1 MRVDSRVMSLVRRA
15 RRDDEGAS
23 LVAVI
28 GVSAVVAVL
37 MVALVGTVV
46 FAIGQTTA
54 SRSAVSAKSAAEA
67 GMETAAAQVS
77 SGTCWS
83 GGSGSGTSPTWKA
96 QVQRMVSTGADPAL
110 ESSWTNGCP
119 VAAAPGATPTP
130 FRVIST
136 GWTGSPGTGNDSG
149 DVRTMVGQFTVVQR
163 PTSPE
168 FDSAIFGDVKTE
180 AKTNLTLVGADG
192 DIVTDHFDC
201 SSAMDTDG
209 GVFVNSSLSE
219 TSVINTVCKMDGS
232 FISKGNLTCPADGF
246 VGGDVIV
253 AGNVTWNTTCK
264 VNGKMWVGGNFY
276 CPTSGATVLG
286 DLVVVGNVEISS
298 ACNLKGNIQIGG
310 QLKLSNPQTWTGN
323 VTIANGVNANS
334 SVTITTP
341 GTVRIKGSLTGG
353 FTAAKVT
360 AGSKTIPDASVP
372 APAAPDM
379 SVYFPPGD
387 PSLEYPKLSKTDARW
402 SGWIQR
408 KWRVDLGALKAGPY
422 LADECSQDW
431 ISGSSNFTGPL
442 VVTTPTIYDLQLA
455 TASGGC
461 GTSSVGLGGG
471 LTIKLYADAVL
482 FVSGATFKTTF
493 RVESGDGNKHSL
505 YVVEPWPAGK
515 ADCSAVGSAAKGIT
529 FNTTGFSQG
538 PNTQVMIYTPGTVK
552 NTTGGTPMLTL
563 TGQLYGC
570 SVTLDTHMKLIYSA
584 ATSGGGSS
592 GRAFV
597 VSERFRMDNQ
607 ALSLAP

>member
-1 MRVDSRVMSLVRRA
+1 M
-15 RRDDEGAS
+15 
-23 LVAVI
+23 VAVI
-28 GVSAVVAVL
+28 GVSAVIAVL
-37 MVALVGTVV
+37 MIALVGTVV
-46 FAIGQTTA
+46 FAIGQATA
-54 SRSAVSAKSAAEA
+54 SRSSVNAKSAAEA
-67 GMETAAAQVS
+67 GLETAAAQVAG
-77 SGTCWS
+77 GTCWA
-83 GGSGSGTSPTWKA
+83 GGSGTGSSPRWMA
-96 QVQRMVSTGADPAL
+96 QVQRLVAPSADPAL
-110 ESSWTNGCP
+110 EGSWTNGCP
-119 VAAAPGATPTP
+119 VAAAPGTPPTP

-136 GWTGSPGTGNDSG
+136 GWTGTPGTGNDSG

-163 PTSPE
+163 PPSPE

-219 TSVINTVCKMDGS
+219 TSVLNTVCKMDGS
-232 FISKGNLTCPADGF
+232 FISKGNLSCPANGS

-286 DLVVVGNVEISS
+286 DLVVAGNVEISS
-298 ACNLKGNIQIGG
+298 ACNLKGNVYIGG
-310 QLKLSNPQTWTGN
+310 NLKLSNPQTWTGN
-323 VTIANGVNANS
+323 VEVANGVNANS

-341 GTVRIKGSLTGG
+341 GTVRIKGPLTGG

-360 AGSKTIPDASVP
+360 AGTKTIPDATLV
-372 APAAPDM
+372 AAVGPDM

-387 PSLEYPKLSKTDARW
+387 PSLEFPKLTKTDARW

-408 KWRVDLGALKAGPY
+408 KWRVDLAALKKGPY
-422 LADECSQDW
+422 LADECDQSW
-431 ISGSSNFTGPL
+431 ISGASNFSGPL
-442 VVTTPTIYDLQLA
+442 VVNTPTIYDLQQA

-461 GTSSVGLGGG
+461 GTSKVGLGGG
-471 LTIKLYADAVL
+471 LTIRLNADAVL
-482 FVSGATFKTTF
+482 FVTGATIKTTL
-493 RVESGDGNKHSL
+493 RIESGDGNKHSL
-505 YVVEPWPAGK
+505 YLVEPWP
-515 ADCSAVGSAAKGIT
+515 SAKSSCTSGGGTVNGIT

-538 PNTQVMIYTPGTVK
+538 PNTQLMIYTPGLVN
-552 NTTGGTPMLTL
+552 NTTGGSPMLSV
-563 TGQLYGC
+563 TGQMYGC
-570 SVTLDTHMKLIYSA
+570 SVTLDTPMKLIYEP
-584 ATSGGGSS
+584 ATSGGGAS